1 MNASPE
7 PTRVLIVDDEAD
19 LRDLLT
25 FTLESA
31 GIAVQAV
38 ATAAE
43 GLAAAAATRPTVV
56 ILDIMLPDRSGID
69 VCRQLRGDPA
79 TAGLAVLMLT
89 ARGNE
94 ADRVL
99 GFEVGADD
107 YVVKPFSAREVVMR
121 VHALARRAHE
131 TAVAQTA
138 PDQGQRLR
146 WRDLVV
152 DPVRHRVNAHERGFS
167 LRPLEFK
174 LLSLFMEHPGRVFS
188 RGELLED
195 VWGLSP
201 GTNTRTVDVHIR
213 RLRAS
218 LGPYG
223 DAIETVHGVGYRLR
237 DLGI

>member
-1 MNASPE
+1 MSVAPGS
-7 PTRVLIVDDEAD
+7 TRVLVVDDEVD
-19 LRDLLT
+19 LRELLT

-43 GLAAAAATRPTVV
+43 GLAAARQTRPTVV
-56 ILDIMLPDRSGID
+56 VLDIMLPDQSGID
-69 VCRQLRGDPA
+69 VCRQLRADPA

-107 YVVKPFSAREVVMR
+107 YVVKPFSVREVVMR
-121 VHALARRAHE
+121 VRALARRAQE
-131 TAVAQTA
+131 SAAAQTA
-138 PDQGQRLR
+138 PDEGRRLL
-146 WRDLVV
+146 WKDLEV
-152 DPVRHRVNAHERGFS
+152 DPVRHRVSAREGSLS

-174 LLSLFMEHPGRVFS
+174 LLSLFLEHPGSVFG
-188 RGELLED
+188 RGELLEN

-201 GTNTRTVDVHIR
+201 ETNTRTVDVHIR

-218 LGPYG
+218 LGSHG

-237 DLGI
+237 DPGR